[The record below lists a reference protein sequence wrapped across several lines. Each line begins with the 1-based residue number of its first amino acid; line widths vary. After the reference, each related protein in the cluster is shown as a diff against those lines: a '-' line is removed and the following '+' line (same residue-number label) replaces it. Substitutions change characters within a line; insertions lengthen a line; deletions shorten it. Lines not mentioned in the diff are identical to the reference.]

1 MRKRSLLTVAMA
13 LGVLAL
19 VACNGGEDPVGPT
32 PTTAGE
38 LNEPTPNAA
47 EEPAEPTPTP
57 AKDALPALEISFY
70 QGGDSF
76 EGETALLSDV
86 VGQGKPVV
94 LNFWAALCPPCRI
107 EIPDFQRVHEA
118 REAEVTVLGLDIGPQ
133 QFLGTRDQGRELLA
147 ELGVEYPA
155 GTTFSETV
163 VRDYEILSMPTTVF
177 IAADGSVF
185 RTWSGLLTEEKLN
198 EIIDELIAV

>member
-1 MRKRSLLTVAMA
+1 MRKRLLLTFAAA

-19 VACNGGEDPVGPT
+19 GACNGAEAPVEPT
-32 PTTAGE
+32 PTIAEG
-38 LNEPTPNAA
+38 LAEPTPTAA

-57 AKDALPALEISFY
+57 AEDALPALEISFY
-70 QGGDSF
+70 QGGDAF
-76 EGETALLSDV
+76 GGEAALVSDI

-118 REAEVTVLGLDIGPQ
+118 REEEVTVLGLDIGPQ
-133 QFLGTRDQGRELLA
+133 QFLGTRDQGRELLI
-147 ELGVEYPA
+147 ELGAEYPA

-198 EIIDELIAV
+198 KLIDELIAV